1 MEITRLVQLQGSIDW
16 QSKDEFPDSVQPPLR
31 EGGCAVCFSA
41 GSFRAAE
48 INRLTR
54 RSISLRIDSSGF
66 MTSTIVSDGRRK
78 ITHRG

>member
-16 QSKDEFPDSVQPPLR
+16 QSKDEFPDSVQLFLR
-31 EGGCAVCFSA
+31 KSGCAVCFSA

-54 RSISLRIDSSGF
+54 RSISFRIDSSGF
-66 MTSTIVSDGRRK
+66 MTSTQHWPMG
-78 ITHRG
+78 